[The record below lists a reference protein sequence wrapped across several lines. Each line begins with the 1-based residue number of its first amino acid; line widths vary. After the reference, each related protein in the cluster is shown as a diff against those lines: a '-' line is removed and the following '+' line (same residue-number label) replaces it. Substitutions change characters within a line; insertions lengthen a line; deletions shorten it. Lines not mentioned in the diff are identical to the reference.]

1 MKPTHWTLSALGLVV
16 ALVIFFLW
24 GPQGEAPAT
33 IHPIAIP
40 DESSIAPQPVVG
52 PRTPQRPRYRD
63 ENATRPS
70 RLATAEEWKRSRP
83 EVQDFYSVDPDTSR
97 CYGRLLQAARD
108 GVPNPDTEDLGGC
121 TGRTPL
127 FVANTPDQVRELLA
141 AGVDVNAQDK
151 YGQTALHSHAIRH
164 SATEDSL
171 AIIDL
176 LLDAGADPRLE
187 NEHGEAPWK
196 VARLHSIVQSRH
208 LWLHEKIAQE
218 TEARGLSAEAYL
230 ASRPHLQEWA
240 DGLLEGYLVEAKI
253 QRVLLTAAVNA
264 TPKMPIQ

>member
-1 MKPTHWTLSALGLVV
+1 MKLTHWTLSSLGLVA
-16 ALVIFFLW
+16 ALLIFFLW

-33 IHPIAIP
+33 IHPI
-40 DESSIAPQPVVG
+40 
-52 PRTPQRPRYRD
+52 
-63 ENATRPS
+63 
-70 RLATAEEWKRSRP
+70 
-83 EVQDFYSVDPDTSR
+83 
-97 CYGRLLQAARD
+97 
-108 GVPNPDTEDLGGC
+108 
-121 TGRTPL
+121 
-127 FVANTPDQVRELLA
+127 
-141 AGVDVNAQDK
+141 
-151 YGQTALHSHAIRH
+151 
-164 SATEDSL
+164 

-230 ASRPHLQEWA
+230 ASQPHLQEWA